1 MSCCAGMYACGA
13 CVVRVGCS
21 SSCGATHARRC
32 AAVLCRP
39 FAHIVH
45 MRALRGSYRAP
56 AVLLWRRLMKKLLP
70 GSVKSINKSKMP
82 FARRVRGTCVA
93 PA

>member
-21 SSCGATHARRC
+21 SNCGAAQSSCTRRF

-39 FAHIVH
+39 FAHIVR
-45 MRALRGSYRAP
+45 MCALCGSP
-56 AVLLWRRLMKKLLP
+56 PFLWRRLMKKLLP